1 MSQEIYSGPSQLSSN
16 KELIKIID
24 VVLERLMGD
33 ANVAAFVPIIELSF
47 VRMDCLAYGE
57 FWVRPDLKLSP

>member
-16 KELIKIID
+16 KELIKIRD

-33 ANVAAFVPIIELSF
+33 ANIAAFVPIIELSF
-47 VRMDCLAYGE
+47 VQMDFHPYGRVL
-57 FWVRPDLKLSP
+57 WLHL

>member
-16 KELIKIID
+16 KELIKIRD

-33 ANVAAFVPIIELSF
+33 ANIAAFVPIIELSF
-47 VRMDCLAYGE
+47 VQMDCLAYGE
-57 FWVRPDLKLSP
+57 FWVADQMLLV